1 MAFDPDAYLR
11 RAATPTP
18 TAFDPDAY
26 LKAKA
31 PAGAVDN
38 PFQGPETSQVFPTE
52 PKVAPKLE
60 EVKTTRQSPTE
71 YVAQELENL
80 KPAPPT
86 TETGKG
92 IESGKIAVKTIPES
106 LSVVKDVSAAKTN
119 LDLISLYDKIDKG
132 ELNDPTKIQ
141 ADDFVASRARMY
153 MNSRPEVRNTLRE
166 HSVGEIKDRRE
177 MLKDS
182 VELIKQ
188 YQQERLKYKGK
199 TENLTDVEGVKD
211 FTDWAAFNFGSGMVQ
226 LVPVMLAAA
235 TTGGAGAVVT
245 GTAMELSG
253 GVQTRINKV
262 LEDTKDVTDPQQRA
276 DQIRDY
282 VLKTG
287 DVTMAAALASGSL
300 DAFLGPASSLL
311 KKSMAETAKNL
322 TKREVAKQIP
332 KEAAKQGAEEF
343 VAGGSQEAI
352 NIGAERAL
360 GEQTGDVLTKENFKR
375 IIDSAAAESIA
386 GVGVGAGVQTSK
398 AIAAP
403 STVEPERQAPPV
415 PPVADGQPVPPPV
428 EPTQETKAPSNL
440 GEYWAGTAS
449 DYGVSLGDIQNR
461 DRSRPAS
468 IQQVQSIATNPDY
481 NRVGVS
487 GSFGQGA
494 PVVITDTPIAPE
506 ALGTVSESSA
516 SDGTKIPVQYAVV
529 EAGALLPSNMSD
541 GSPNQAY
548 GDQTVQAIRPVAG
561 NGRVAGLQAA
571 YANDNANDYRNALT
585 NDPMHG
591 IDPQV
596 IEGMQNPVLVR
607 VMPKSSLTPDIADKG
622 NVSGELGM
630 SPTEQAKIDM
640 GRFDLGG
647 VEFLADGQPNTRS
660 VAGFVAAMPKEE
672 QGALRDAK
680 GQPNKKAEE
689 RLNNAIFAR
698 AYGNDALIDLHA
710 EAKDPEAQTIMRG
723 LAVAAPSMAKLEN
736 APDHDLRGAIIEAT
750 EQAINAKR
758 QGVPLDDYIQQGGL
772 VDNPYTAPI
781 LQFFA
786 NNIRSAKKI
795 GDGLTELGE
804 AAAAQSAQAQ
814 SGVDMF
820 GENTAL
826 PLDQV
831 FAQWA
836 ANNGLTTAAPAPT
849 TAPTPKKKT
858 AKKELHQ
865 FQHLS
870 KSYVQIAKEIESL
883 QGNTLIPLADW
894 AIDNAPNKFA
904 KVIAQAVQKRLIE
917 FEKRGVKVSFTLL
930 NDTNLSTR
938 ARGSV
943 QHYKPG
949 FKYPVKADLKING
962 TRKGKEPFITR
973 RGDRIATG
981 GARYS
986 TILHELLHAAT
997 YVAIEYGDKTNL
1009 IKDLKKI
1016 YQAVKKQ
1023 SIADLKAGK
1032 EVPYEIADSGPALE
1046 DAHEILAWGLT
1057 NEDVQ
1062 KYMDTVMVA
1071 PRVSAFTKFVTILR
1085 ELVGVGPNYQ
1095 SAMEQLAS
1103 ITEEMLDLD
1112 TLTIAKQVEARG
1124 DILGTPTGN
1133 QAIKNTPEQFGSTV
1147 TTIEQFLLDNQEPSR
1162 KDFMITEMPSYR
1174 RASAAIFRRLRDKKI
1189 TDAQAT
1195 KLLEIAYAN
1204 TRKEV
1209 ELKDRVR
1216 GQDIIIEKLRAAKR
1230 RGEITGNAVEFAEWF
1245 MRKNPN
1251 LVQELAV
1258 STINPERPGVAGE
1271 YNPYMKLMT
1280 LIKGST
1286 KDATAVHE
1294 ILHHMERMMPVDVQD
1309 AIRKLWVDKL
1319 INRATK
1325 AADGDDKK
1333 LQRFFDLMMDHHF
1346 GSTITGQRIIAEN
1359 PMQEALKL
1367 ITNGSV
1373 PYEMYQF
1380 VNPSE
1385 FWAVNGSDIMMDRY
1399 NVSPRILAKLKQWLK
1414 EFVQKAKSLLG
1425 MESTSKIAKALD
1437 SIIAGDGK
1445 FQSPVMLADRPLNN
1459 IQEIEDIKE
1468 QSVDEDKAFARFP
1481 QALRDRINR
1490 QFKPE
1495 SKSIIEKLKGLQDR
1509 FWQRAAQKLADQYR
1523 TIRDLDYEAYI
1534 MARLSKTVDGA
1545 LEGIMFNGQV
1555 YLRDGALDIKPNTK
1569 GLIEIL
1575 APVGNE
1581 LDVYQIWVAANRDAR
1596 LPADKRSIDPEI
1608 VAARDELA
1616 AGMLNGE
1623 PRINVYERVRD
1634 EMNKLNKSILDIA
1647 LTQGIIDQTGYDRF
1661 SGDIYY
1667 IPFYKAMEG
1676 EDAKTPATASG
1687 LSGQYFSRELKGGE
1701 RPFGDLMEN
1710 TLRNWSH
1717 ILSASM
1723 KNAAARKTI
1732 DAAMMAGVAYPNL
1745 KNFTTV
1751 DGVEVPIQWRM
1762 EPNANG
1768 EMEGQVVFES
1778 NGKPIPAE
1786 LDENGNEVYA
1796 EGELRPY
1803 LTTQKAGM
1811 AKIMMNGQPAYFE
1824 ITDPLLLDSIMSI
1837 GYMGPKSKFLD
1848 VARGF
1853 KNILQFGVTL
1863 SPGFK
1868 VRNLFRDSIS
1878 AIAVSDMK
1886 LNPVANLYQGWVLS
1900 DKNNP
1905 AHISAL
1911 AGGAIFNF
1919 GSAYEGDQS
1928 KMIRRLINQ
1937 GVADEDILDTPAKI
1951 KAGLAKAWNAYNEL
1965 GNKSESANRMA
1976 LYQQMIDKGASHL
1989 EASFYARDML
1999 DFSMQGSWPAF
2010 RICTQVIPFLNA
2022 RVQGL
2027 YKLGRDGLIPTARV
2041 IYNTKTGKPV
2051 DATDRQK
2058 ALQFSIVMSSV
2069 ALASMALYMIFKD
2082 DEEFKKREQWDRDNF
2097 WWIKLPGMDKAL
2109 RIPKP
2114 FEIGAFGTIAERTLE
2129 QIYDK
2134 DVEGKV
2140 FGESMK
2146 RMLVDTFAINH
2157 PQFYRPLL
2165 DLYANK
2171 DSFTGAP
2178 IETRGMEEL
2187 SKAERMT
2194 DKTSPLAIAVSR
2206 LQNVFVPESLE
2217 ISPVQTEY
2225 AIKAYLG
2232 WLGGTAEF
2240 VSHYAVMPFSKGT
2253 APNQDFS
2260 EIASMG
2266 FVKSLPST
2274 QSKYMTAFYQS
2285 SKEISQA
2292 YADMRHYA
2300 EIGEMEKVDKI
2311 IAEKGDLIALNKSY
2325 DRAAKQ
2331 MSKVRKAISAIR
2343 ADEDMSGAEKK
2354 EEIDRLKMIN
2364 NEIAE
2369 SVEKTRIEFAR
2380 EAKADRAAGR

>member
-1 MAFDPDAYLR
+1 MPTLLEILKDPDYINANQATKRAIFNKYSANEQDYVNAN
-11 RAATPTP
+11 AATQ
-18 TAFDPDAY
+18 AAIQQKFG
-26 LKAKA
+26 LIA
-31 PAGAVDN
+31 PAQPQEKPDGSTITN
-38 PFQGPETSQVFPTE
+38 PFGGPETSQVFPTE
-52 PKVAPKLE
+52 PRVAPKLE
-60 EVKTTRQSPTE
+60 EPKKERQSPFDSVKQQIE
-71 YVAQELENL
+71 DLGKEI
-80 KPAPPT
+80 PT
-86 TETGKG
+86 SETGKG

-119 LDLISLYDKIDKG
+119 LDLISLYDQIDKG
-132 ELNDPTKIQ
+132 EITDPTKIQ
-141 ADDFVASRARMY
+141 ADSFIAGRARMY
-153 MNSRPEVRNTLRE
+153 MNSRPEIRNTLRE
-166 HSVGEIKDRRE
+166 RSVSEIKDRRE

-182 VELIKQ
+182 VEMIKQ

-199 TENLTDVEGVKD
+199 TENLTDVEGIKD

-300 DAFLGPASSLL
+300 DAFLGPASSIL

-352 NIGAERAL
+352 NIGAERVL

-375 IIDSAAAESIA
+375 IIDSAAAESVA
-386 GVGVGAGVQTSK
+386 GAGVGAGMQASK

-403 STVEPERQAPPV
+403 STVEPEREAPPV
-415 PPVADGQPVPPPV
+415 PPVAEGQTVPPPV
-428 EPTQETKAPSNL
+428 EPAKDTPAPVDL
-440 GEYWAGTAS
+440 GEYWKGTAS
-449 DYGVSLGDIQNR
+449 DYGVSLSDIQNR

-468 IQQVQSIATNPDY
+468 IQQVQSIASNPDY
-481 NRVGVS
+481 NRLSVS
-487 GSFGQGA
+487 REFGTGA
-494 PVVITDTPIAPE
+494 PVVISDYPLAPQTLGMTD
-506 ALGTVSESSA
+506 VVSA

-529 EAGALLPSNMSD
+529 DAASLTPSNAAD
-541 GSPNQAY
+541 GSADPGY
-548 GDQTVQAIRPVAG
+548 STEKLPTLRPVAG
-561 NGRVAGLQAA
+561 NGRVAGLQKA
-571 YANDNANDYRNALT
+571 YQDGTAQSYLQNMIDDSS
-585 NDPMHG
+585 HG

-596 IEGMQNPVLVR
+596 IQQMENPVLIR
-607 VMPKSSLTPDIADKG
+607 VMPKSSLVPNIADIS
-622 NVSGELGM
+622 NVGGQLGM

-640 GRFDLGG
+640 GRFDLDG
-647 VEFLADGQPNTRS
+647 VEFLADGSPNTRS
-660 VAGFVAAMPKEE
+660 VAGFIAAMPKEE
-672 QGALRDAK
+672 QAVLLDSK
-680 GQPNKKAEE
+680 GMPNKKAEE

-698 AYGNDALIDLHA
+698 AYGNNALIDLHA

-723 LAVAAPSMAKLEN
+723 LAFAAPNMAKLEN

-758 QGVPLDDYIQQGGL
+758 QGATLEEYIQQGGL
-772 VDNPYTAPI
+772 VANPYATPI

-795 GDGLTELGE
+795 GDGLRELGD
-804 AAAAQSAQAQ
+804 AAAAQSNQAQA
-814 SGVDMF
+814 GVDMF

-836 ANNGLTTAAPAPT
+836 ANNGLT
-849 TAPTPKKKT
+849 APTPEAP
-858 AKKELHQ
+858 AKPAEAKEKYT
-865 FQHLS
+865 FQHLT
-870 KSYVQIAKEIESL
+870 KTEEKIAKEIA
-883 QGNTLIPLADW
+883 GKTVVGLAKW
-894 AIDNAPNKFA
+894 SIDNAPNSFA
-904 KVIAQAVQKRLIE
+904 KVVAIAVHKRIVE
-917 FEKRGVKVSFTLL
+917 MEKRGVPLDLMILNGSRRRSTAYGYVSGTYSKGATAKYLL
-930 NDTNLSTR
+930 GLNGLDSNKKSDDLTGTN
-938 ARGSV
+938 
-943 QHYKPG
+943 YK
-949 FKYPVKADLKING
+949 
-962 TRKGKEPFITR
+962 
-973 RGDRIATG
+973 
-981 GARYS
+981 
-986 TILHELLHAAT
+986 TILHELLHVAT
-997 YVAIEYGDKTNL
+997 QGEIEKTGSPALPELKQLENL
-1009 IKDLKKI
+1009 YKE
-1016 YQAVKKQ
+1016 VKKR
-1023 SIADLKAGK
+1023 INKDKKAGVK
-1032 EVPYEIADSGPALE
+1032 LPRAITSTGATMKNLHEFISWGMTDV
-1046 DAHEILAWGLT
+1046 DA
-1057 NEDVQ
+1057 Q
-1062 KYMDTVMVA
+1062 KYLAEIQVK
-1071 PRVSAFTKFVTILR
+1071 PYVSAFTEFARLIKNLMG
-1085 ELVGVGPNYQ
+1085 LSNQYQ
-1095 SAMEQLAS
+1095 TAIEQLVAV
-1103 ITEEMLDLD
+1103 TEEIL
-1112 TLTIAKQVEARG
+1112 AR
-1124 DILGTPTGN
+1124 PT
-1133 QAIKNTPEQFGSTV
+1133 V
-1147 TTIEQFLLDNQEPSR
+1147 
-1162 KDFMITEMPSYR
+1162 
-1174 RASAAIFRRLRDKKI
+1174 
-1189 TDAQAT
+1189 
-1195 KLLEIAYAN
+1195 EIA
-1204 TRKEV
+1204 
-1209 ELKDRVR
+1209 
-1216 GQDIIIEKLRAAKR
+1216 
-1230 RGEITGNAVEFAEWF
+1230 
-1245 MRKNPN
+1245 
-1251 LVQELAV
+1251 
-1258 STINPERPGVAGE
+1258 
-1271 YNPYMKLMT
+1271 
-1280 LIKGST
+1280 
-1286 KDATAVHE
+1286 
-1294 ILHHMERMMPVDVQD
+1294 
-1309 AIRKLWVDKL
+1309 
-1319 INRATK
+1319 
-1325 AADGDDKK
+1325 
-1333 LQRFFDLMMDHHF
+1333 
-1346 GSTITGQRIIAEN
+1346 
-1359 PMQEALKL
+1359 
-1367 ITNGSV
+1367 
-1373 PYEMYQF
+1373 
-1380 VNPSE
+1380 
-1385 FWAVNGSDIMMDRY
+1385 
-1399 NVSPRILAKLKQWLK
+1399 
-1414 EFVQKAKSLLG
+1414 QK
-1425 MESTSKIAKALD
+1425 MESTGYLLGQPTTQQIQTPSVREEKVE
-1437 SIIAGDGK
+1437 SISELGK
-1445 FQSPVMLADRPLNN
+1445 EFD
-1459 IQEIEDIKE
+1459 
-1468 QSVDEDKAFARFP
+1468 RFP
-1481 QALRDRINR
+1481 QGLRDRMDR

-1495 SKSIIEKLKGLQDR
+1495 SKNIIDKLKGLQDR

-1596 LPADKRSIDPEI
+1596 LPADKRSVDPEI
-1608 VAARDELA
+1608 VAARDELS
-1616 AGMLNGE
+1616 AGELNGE
-1623 PRINVYERVRD
+1623 PRIDVYERVRD

-1768 EMEGQVVFES
+1768 VMEGQVVFES

-1786 LDENGNEVYA
+1786 LDKNGNEVYA

-1853 KNILQFGVTL
+1853 KNILQYGVTL

-1886 LNPVANLYQGWVLS
+1886 LNPVANVYQGWVLS

-1928 KMIRRLINQ
+1928 KMIRRLINK

-1951 KAGLAKAWNAYNEL
+1951 KAGLAKAWDAYNEL

-2134 DVEGKV
+2134 DTEGKV
-2140 FGESMK
+2140 FGESLK

-2187 SKAERMT
+2187 SKAQRMT

-2292 YADMRHYA
+2292 YADMRHFA
-2300 EIGEMEKVDKI
+2300 EINEMDKVDAI

-2343 ADEDMSGAEKK
+2343 SDEDMSGAEKK

-2369 SVEKTRIEFAR
+2369 SVEKTRVEFAR
-2380 EAKADRAAGR
+2380 EAKADKAAGR

>member
-11 RAATPTP
+11 SAPKPAP

-26 LKAKA
+26 LKSKA
-31 PAGAVDN
+31 TAESGAIAN

-52 PKVAPKLE
+52 AKVAPKLE
-60 EVKTTRQSPTE
+60 EPKKERQSPTE
-71 YVAQELENL
+71 YVSQELQKLTPE
-80 KPAPPT
+80 KEMPT

-92 IESGKIAVKTIPES
+92 VESGKIAVKTIPES

-119 LDLISLYDKIDKG
+119 LDLINLYDQIDKG
-132 ELNDPTKIQ
+132 ELTDPTKIQ

-153 MNSRPEVRNTLRE
+153 MNSRPEIRNTLRE
-166 HSVGEIKDRRE
+166 HSVGEVKDRRE

-182 VELIKQ
+182 VAMIKQ

-199 TENLTDVEGVKD
+199 TEDLTDVKGLQD

-226 LVPVMLAAA
+226 LVPVMVAAA

-262 LEDTKDVTDPQQRA
+262 LEDTKDVADPQQRA

-287 DVTMAAALASGSL
+287 DATMAAALASGSL

-343 VAGGSQEAI
+343 VAGGTQEAI
-352 NIGAERAL
+352 NLGTERAL
-360 GEQTGDVLTKENFKR
+360 GEQTGDLLSEENFKR
-375 IIDSAAAESIA
+375 IINSAAAESVA
-386 GVGVGAGVQTSK
+386 GAGVGAGMQASK

-403 STVEPERQAPPV
+403 STVEQAPQGLPSSPPPQDQIVPPPV
-415 PPVADGQPVPPPV
+415 PPTKEA
-428 EPTQETKAPSNL
+428 KAPADL
-440 GEYWAGTAS
+440 GEYWAGSPS

-468 IQQVQSIATNPDY
+468 VQQVQSIASNPDY
-481 NRVGVS
+481 NRLSVS
-487 GSFGQGA
+487 RDFGSGA
-494 PVVITDTPIAPE
+494 PVVISDIEINANSM
-506 ALGTVSESSA
+506 GNVDVVSA

-529 EAGALLPSNMSD
+529 PASSLTPSNSAD
-541 GSPNQAY
+541 GSINPSYA
-548 GDQTVQAIRPVAG
+548 DTDTTAVRPVAG
-561 NGRVAGLQAA
+561 NGRVAGLQKA
-571 YANDNANDYRNALT
+571 YQDGTAQGYMQNMMD
-585 NDPMHG
+585 DPSHG
-591 IDPQV
+591 IDPNV
-596 IEGMQNPVLVR
+596 IGQIENPVLIR

-622 NVSGELGM
+622 NISGQLGM

-647 VEFLADGQPNTRS
+647 LEFLADGQPTTRS

-689 RLNNAIFAR
+689 RLNNAIFAQ
-698 AYGNDALIDLHA
+698 AYGNDALIDLYA
-710 EAKDPEAQTIMRG
+710 EAVDPEAQTIMRG
-723 LAVAAPSMAKLEN
+723 LAVAAPSMAKLEGV
-736 APDHDLRGAIIEAT
+736 ADYDLRDAIIEAT

-758 QGVPLDDYIQQGGL
+758 QGARIEDYIQQGGL
-772 VDNPYTAPI
+772 VANPYTTPI

-795 GDGLTELGE
+795 GDGLRELGD
-804 AAAAQSAQAQ
+804 AAAAQATQ
-814 SGVDMF
+814 SQVGVDMF
-820 GENTAL
+820 GENPVL
-826 PLDQV
+826 SLDQV
-831 FAQWA
+831 FSKWA
-836 ANNGLTTAAPAPT
+836 DDNGLTAPTAQQPVKPAAPKK
-849 TAPTPKKKT
+849 PK
-858 AKKELHQ
+858 KKELHQ

-883 QGNTLIPLADW
+883 QGNSLIPLADW
-894 AIDNAPNKFA
+894 AIDNAPNKFS
-904 KVIAQAVQKRLIE
+904 KVIAEAVQKRILA
-917 FEKRGVKVSFTLL
+917 FEKRGVKMSFTML
-930 NDTNLSTR
+930 NDTMLSKK

-943 QHYKPG
+943 EHYIPG
-949 FKYPVKADLKING
+949 KGMRVKADLKING
-962 TRKGKEPFITR
+962 LRKGKEPFRTIQGR
-973 RGDRIATG
+973 QVPVG

-997 YVAIEYGDKTNL
+997 YAAIEYGKNGKL
-1009 IKDLKKI
+1009 IKDLNSLYKQVLK
-1016 YQAVKKQ
+1016 QAK
-1023 SIADLKAGK
+1023 ADQRAGK
-1032 EVPYEIADSGPALE
+1032 PVPYQVLEKGMALK
-1046 DAHEILAWGLT
+1046 DAHEIVSWGLT
-1057 NEDVQ
+1057 SEDVQ
-1062 KYMDTVMVA
+1062 KYMDTVMVT
-1071 PRVSAFTKFVTILR
+1071 PRVSAFSRFATILR
-1085 ELVGVGPNYQ
+1085 ELIGVKPEYQ
-1095 SAMEQLAS
+1095 SAMEQLAE
-1103 ITEEMLDLD
+1103 ITEEILDLD
-1112 TLTIAKQVEARG
+1112 AATIAKDVEGFG
-1124 DILGTPTGN
+1124 DILGVKTTP
-1133 QAIKNTPEQFGSTV
+1133 QV
-1147 TTIEQFLLDNQEPSR
+1147 IETSES
-1162 KDFMITEMPSYR
+1162 
-1174 RASAAIFRRLRDKKI
+1174 
-1189 TDAQAT
+1189 
-1195 KLLEIAYAN
+1195 
-1204 TRKEV
+1204 
-1209 ELKDRVR
+1209 
-1216 GQDIIIEKLRAAKR
+1216 
-1230 RGEITGNAVEFAEWF
+1230 
-1245 MRKNPN
+1245 
-1251 LVQELAV
+1251 
-1258 STINPERPGVAGE
+1258 
-1271 YNPYMKLMT
+1271 
-1280 LIKGST
+1280 
-1286 KDATAVHE
+1286 
-1294 ILHHMERMMPVDVQD
+1294 
-1309 AIRKLWVDKL
+1309 VDK
-1319 INRATK
+1319 
-1325 AADGDDKK
+1325 
-1333 LQRFFDLMMDHHF
+1333 
-1346 GSTITGQRIIAEN
+1346 
-1359 PMQEALKL
+1359 
-1367 ITNGSV
+1367 
-1373 PYEMYQF
+1373 
-1380 VNPSE
+1380 
-1385 FWAVNGSDIMMDRY
+1385 
-1399 NVSPRILAKLKQWLK
+1399 
-1414 EFVQKAKSLLG
+1414 
-1425 MESTSKIAKALD
+1425 
-1437 SIIAGDGK
+1437 
-1445 FQSPVMLADRPLNN
+1445 
-1459 IQEIEDIKE
+1459 
-1468 QSVDEDKAFARFP
+1468 DKAFSRFS
-1481 QALRDRINR
+1481 QDLRDRMNR

-1495 SKSIIEKLKGLQDR
+1495 SKNIVDKLKGLQDR
-1509 FWQRAAQKLADQYR
+1509 FWQRMAQGLADQYR
-1523 TIRDLDYEAYI
+1523 TIRDYDYDAYI

-1545 LEGIMFNGQV
+1545 LEGMMFNGQV
-1555 YLRDGALDIKPNTK
+1555 YLRDGALDIKPNTD

-1575 APVGNE
+1575 SPVGNE

-1596 LPADKRSIDPEI
+1596 LPADKRSVDPEI

-1616 AGMLNGE
+1616 AGELNGE
-1623 PRINVYERVRD
+1623 PRIDVYNRVLKN
-1634 EMNKLNKSILDIA
+1634 MNKLNKSVLDIA
-1647 LTQGIIDQTGYDRF
+1647 LKQGIIDQAGYDRF
-1661 SGDIYY
+1661 SNDIYY

-1676 EDAKTPATASG
+1676 EDAKTPMAASG

-1723 KNAAARKTI
+1723 KNAAAQKTI
-1732 DAAMMAGVAYPNL
+1732 DAALLVGVAYPNL

-1751 DGVEVPIQWRM
+1751 DGVEIPIQWRM
-1762 EPNANG
+1762 ERDANG
-1768 EMEGQVVFES
+1768 DMRGQVVFEAT
-1778 NGKPIPAE
+1778 GKPIPAE
-1786 LDENGNEVYA
+1786 LDENGNEVYG

-1803 LTTQKAGM
+1803 LTTQKKGM
-1811 AKIMMNGQPAYFE
+1811 AKVMMNGQPAYFE

-1853 KNILQFGVTL
+1853 KNVLQYGVTL

-1886 LNPVANLYQGWVLS
+1886 LNPVANLYQGWNLS
-1900 DKNNP
+1900 NKNNP

-1928 KMIRRLINQ
+1928 KMIRRLIKQ
-1937 GVADEDILDTPAKI
+1937 GVSEGDILDTADKI
-1951 KAGLAKAWNAYNEL
+1951 SAGLKKAFDAYNEL
-1965 GNKSESANRMA
+1965 GNRSESANRMA
-1976 LYQQMIDKGASHL
+1976 LYQQLVDSGKSHL

-2027 YKLGRDGLIPTARV
+2027 YKLGRDGLIPTVRV
-2041 IYNTKTGKPV
+2041 IYNSKTGKEIV
-2051 DATDRQK
+2051 ATDRQK
-2058 ALQFSIVMSSV
+2058 AVQFSIVMSAV

-2082 DEEFKKREQWDRDNF
+2082 DEEYKKREQWDRDNF
-2097 WWIKLPGMDKAL
+2097 WWIRLPGMEKAL

-2129 QIYDK
+2129 QILDK
-2134 DVEGKV
+2134 DVEGRV
-2140 FGESMK
+2140 FGESLK
-2146 RMLVDTFAINH
+2146 RMLVDTFAVNH

-2194 DKTSPLAIAVSR
+2194 DKTSPLAIGVSR

-2217 ISPVQTEY
+2217 VSPVQTEY

-2240 VSHYAVMPFSKGT
+2240 LSHYAVMPFSKGT

-2266 FVKSLPST
+2266 FIKSLPST
-2274 QSKYMTAFYQS
+2274 QSKYMTSFYQN
-2285 SKEISQA
+2285 SKEIGQA
-2292 YADMRHYA
+2292 YADMRHFA

-2311 IAEKGDLIALNKSY
+2311 IAEKGDLIALYKSY

-2331 MSKVRKAISAIR
+2331 MAKVRKAISAIR
-2343 ADEDMSGAEKK
+2343 SDEDMSGADKK

-2369 SVEKTRIEFAR
+2369 SVERTRIEFAR
-2380 EAKADRAAGR
+2380 ESKADKAAGR

>member
-11 RAATPTP
+11 SAPAPAP

-31 PAGAVDN
+31 PTGSTVN
-38 PFQGPETSQVFPTE
+38 PFEAPETSQVFPTE

-60 EVKTTRQSPTE
+60 EVKTARQSPTDFIDE
-71 YVAQELENL
+71 YLAKL
-80 KPAPPT
+80 KEPPT
-86 TETGKG
+86 TEFGKG
-92 IESGKIAVKTIPES
+92 VEAGTIAVKTIPES
-106 LSVVKDVSAAKTN
+106 FSVIKDVSAAKTN
-119 LDLISLYDKIDKG
+119 LDLINLYDKIDKG
-132 ELNDPTKIQ
+132 EITNPNQIQ

-166 HSVGEIKDRRE
+166 HSVGEVKDRRE

-182 VELIKQ
+182 VDMIKK
-188 YQQERLKYKGK
+188 YQQERLKVTGK
-199 TENLTDVEGVKD
+199 TENLTDIEGVKD
-211 FTDWAAFNFGSGMVQ
+211 FTDWAAFNFGSAMVQ
-226 LVPVMLAAA
+226 LAPVMLAAA
-235 TTGGAGAVVT
+235 TTGGAGAIVT
-245 GTAMELSG
+245 GTGMELSG
-253 GVQTRINKV
+253 GVESRISKV

-287 DVTMAAALASGSL
+287 DVTMAAAIASGTV
-300 DAFLGPASSLL
+300 DAVLGPAASLA
-311 KKSMAETAKNL
+311 KQSMKEATKAL
-322 TKREVAKQIP
+322 TKRELAKQIP

-343 VAGGSQEAI
+343 VAGGTQEAI
-352 NIGAERAL
+352 NIAAERAL
-360 GEQTGDVLTKENFKR
+360 EEQKGELLSEENFKR
-375 IIDSAAAESIA
+375 IINSAAAEA
-386 GVGVGAGVQTSK
+386 VGGVGVGGGMQVSK

-403 STVEPERQAPPV
+403 STVVEPTPP
-415 PPVADGQPVPPPV
+415 GKEGEIVPPPAPEAKKE
-428 EPTQETKAPSNL
+428 EPKGL

-506 ALGTVSESSA
+506 ALGTISESSA

-571 YANDNANDYRNALT
+571 YANNNATNYRNALT

-622 NVSGELGM
+622 NISGELGM

-640 GRFDLGG
+640 GRFDLDG
-647 VEFLADGQPNTRS
+647 VEFLADGSPNTRS

-672 QGALRDAK
+672 QGGLLDSK
-680 GQPNKKAEE
+680 GMPNKKAEE

-710 EAKDPEAQTIMRG
+710 EAVDPEAQTIMRG
-723 LAVAAPSMAKLEN
+723 LAFAAPSMAKLEN
-736 APDHDLRGAIIEAT
+736 APDHDLRDAIIEAT

-758 QGVPLDDYIQQGGL
+758 QGATLEEYIQQGGL
-772 VDNPYTAPI
+772 VANPYATPI
-781 LQFFA
+781 LKFFA

-795 GDGLTELGE
+795 GDGLKELGD
-804 AAAAQSAQAQ
+804 AAAAQATQSQA
-814 SGVDMF
+814 GVDMF

-831 FAQWA
+831 FAKWA
-836 ANNGLTTAAPAPT
+836 QDNGVAMPTPIAPSAQAPAAPQQAAPSAPT
-849 TAPTPKKKT
+849 GPKEDHSFDHKTKSKKD
-858 AKKELHQ
+858 
-865 FQHLS
+865 
-870 KSYVQIAKEIESL
+870 IAKEVTGMSMTEMS
-883 QGNTLIPLADW
+883 QW
-894 AIDNAPNKFA
+894 AIDNAPNRFA
-904 KVIAQAVQKRLIE
+904 KAVAEAVHARIVE
-917 FEKRGVKVSFTLL
+917 MEKRGVPMATEVLTGAMRDKSAYGSV
-930 NDTNLSTR
+930 
-938 ARGSV
+938 RGSYFG
-943 QHYKPG
+943 Q
-949 FKYPVKADLKING
+949 KAASTKFRLQLNG
-962 TRKGKEPFITR
+962 LS
-973 RGDRIATG
+973 ATG
-981 GARYS
+981 KVTSLTGTDYR
-986 TILHELLHAAT
+986 TILHELLHVAT
-997 YVAIEYGDKTNL
+997 QASINKASNL
-1009 IKDLKKI
+1009 SEIKELQDL
-1016 YQAVKKQ
+1016 YDLVQKQ
-1023 SIADLKAGK
+1023 IKADLRAGNYVPTEIKAAGATMK
-1032 EVPYEIADSGPALE
+1032 NL
-1046 DAHEILAWGLT
+1046 HEFISWGLT
-1057 NEDVQ
+1057 DEIAQ
-1062 KYMDTVMVA
+1062 KYLA
-1071 PRVSAFTKFVTILR
+1071 NIQVSPTQNGFTKFAQLIR
-1085 ELVGVGPNYQ
+1085 ELMGLSSQYQ
-1095 SAMEQLAS
+1095 TAIENLVS
-1103 ITEEMLDLD
+1103 ITEAALARPTVEIAQEMENTGTGYL
-1112 TLTIAKQVEARG
+1112 
-1124 DILGTPTGN
+1124 LGTPV
-1133 QAIKNTPEQFGSTV
+1133 GSTLQ
-1147 TTIEQFLLDNQEPSR
+1147 TPSAINEDITNEHITD
-1162 KDFMITEMPSYR
+1162 KDWEITEMPSYR
-1174 RASAAIFRRLRDKKI
+1174 RATRAIIRRLNAGKI
-1189 TDAQAT
+1189 THEEAMR
-1195 KLLEIAYAN
+1195 LIAAAYDN
-1204 TRKEV
+1204 TIKEKNIGSR
-1209 ELKDRVR
+1209 LR
-1216 GQDIIIEKLRAAKR
+1216 GEDIIIERIRAAVR
-1230 RGEITGNAVEFAEWF
+1230 RNELPREAVNFAEWLI
-1245 MRKNPN
+1245 RKNPS
-1251 LVQELAV
+1251 LVRDLAI
-1258 STINPERPGVAGE
+1258 SIRSSDENNVAGS
-1271 YNPYMKLMT
+1271 YNPFGRLMF

-1286 KDATAVHE
+1286 QSTTAVHE
-1294 ILHHMERMMPVDVQD
+1294 MLHHMERMMPSDVQNE
-1309 AIRKLWVDKL
+1309 IRKLWMDRLVKS
-1319 INRATK
+1319 ATK
-1325 AADGDDKK
+1325 AAKGDNKNLQKFYDLVTSYYLDEAVSGNTIKQQNLLADAKK
-1333 LQRFFDLMMDHHF
+1333 L
-1346 GSTITGQRIIAEN
+1346 IA
-1359 PMQEALKL
+1359 
-1367 ITNGSV
+1367 NGSV
-1373 PYEMYQF
+1373 PYNLYQYID
-1380 VNPSE
+1380 PSE
-1385 FWAVNGSDIMMDRY
+1385 FWAVNATDIMKDRFD
-1399 NVSPRILAKLKQWLK
+1399 VSPRILGKLKQWLK
-1414 EFVQKAKSLLG
+1414 EFVQKAKSLFGLD
-1425 MESTSKIAKALD
+1425 SNAKIISALD
-1437 SIIAGDGK
+1437 SIINGDGK
-1445 FQSPVMLADRPLNN
+1445 FNSAFMLGDLSPSDIERPEEVTNVSPVN
-1459 IQEIEDIKE
+1459 K
-1468 QSVDEDKAFARFP
+1468 DKAFDRFT
-1481 QALRDRINR
+1481 QDLRDRIER

-1495 SKSIIEKLKGLQDR
+1495 SKGIIEKLKGLQDR

-1523 TIRDLDYEAYI
+1523 TIRDLDYDAYM
-1534 MARLSKTVDGA
+1534 MARLSKTIDGA
-1545 LEGIMFNGQV
+1545 LEGMMFNGQV

-1569 GLIEIL
+1569 GLIQIL
-1575 APVGNE
+1575 EPVGNE

-1596 LPADKRSIDPEI
+1596 LPADKRSVDPEI

-1616 AGMLNGE
+1616 AGELNGE
-1623 PRINVYERVRD
+1623 PRIDVYERVRD
-1634 EMNKLNKSILDIA
+1634 EMNKLNKSVLDIA
-1647 LTQGIIDQTGYDRF
+1647 LKQGIIDEAGYERF
-1661 SGDIYY
+1661 SNDIFY

-1676 EDAKTPATASG
+1676 EDAKSPATASG
-1687 LSGQYFSRELKGGE
+1687 LSNQYFSRELKGGE

-1732 DAAMMAGVAYPNL
+1732 DAALIAGVAYPNL

-1751 DGVEVPIQWRM
+1751 DGVEVPIQWRV
-1762 EPNANG
+1762 ERNANG
-1768 EMEGQVVFES
+1768 EMEGKVVFE
-1778 NGKPIPAE
+1778 NTGKPIPAE

-1803 LTTQKAGM
+1803 LTEQKKGM

-1824 ITDPLLLDSIMSI
+1824 IVDPLLLDSIMSI

-1848 VARGF
+1848 VAKGF
-1853 KNILQFGVTL
+1853 KNILQYGVTL

-1886 LNPVANLYQGWVLS
+1886 LNPVANLFQGWALS

-1911 AGGAIFNF
+1911 AGGGIFNF

-1928 KMIRRLINQ
+1928 NMIRRLIKQ
-1937 GVADEDILDTPAKI
+1937 GVAEEEILDTADKI
-1951 KAGLAKAWNAYNEL
+1951 KAGLAKAWDAYNEL

-2010 RICTQVIPFLNA
+2010 RMCTQVIPFLNA

-2041 IYNTKTGKPV
+2041 IYNTKTGKAI

-2058 ALQFSIVMSSV
+2058 ALQFSIVMSAV

-2178 IETRGMEEL
+2178 IETRGMETL
-2187 SKAERMT
+2187 SKAERMSDT
-2194 DKTSPLAIAVSR
+2194 TSPLAIGVSR

-2217 ISPVQTEY
+2217 ISPVQTDY
-2225 AIKAYLG
+2225 AIKAYFG

-2266 FVKSLPST
+2266 FVKSLPAT

-2331 MSKVRKAISAIR
+2331 MAKVRKAISAIR
-2343 ADEDMSGAEKK
+2343 NDEDMSGAEKK

-2380 EAKADRAAGR
+2380 ESKADKAAGR

>member
-1 MAFDPDAYLR
+1 MPTLLEILKDPDYINANQATKRAIFNKYSANEQDYVNAN
-11 RAATPTP
+11 AATQ
-18 TAFDPDAY
+18 AAIQQKFG
-26 LKAKA
+26 LIA
-31 PAGAVDN
+31 PAQPKEKPDGSTITN
-38 PFQGPETSQVFPTE
+38 PFGGPETSQVFPTE
-52 PKVAPKLE
+52 PRVAPKLE

-360 GEQTGDVLTKENFKR
+360 GEQTGDILTKENFKR

-386 GVGVGAGVQTSK
+386 GAGVGAGVQTSK

-403 STVEPERQAPPV
+403 STVEPERETPPV

-440 GEYWAGTAS
+440 GEYWKGTAS
-449 DYGVSLGDIQNR
+449 DYGVSLDDIQNR

-468 IQQVQSIATNPDY
+468 IQQVQSIASNPDY
-481 NRVGVS
+481 NRLSVS
-487 GSFGQGA
+487 REFGTGA
-494 PVVITDTPIAPE
+494 PVVISDYPLAPQTLGMTD
-506 ALGTVSESSA
+506 VVSA

-529 EAGALLPSNMSD
+529 DAASLTPSNAAD
-541 GSPNQAY
+541 GSADPGY
-548 GDQTVQAIRPVAG
+548 STEKLPTLRPVAG
-561 NGRVAGLQAA
+561 NGRVAGLQKA
-571 YANDNANDYRNALT
+571 YQDGTAQDYLQNMI
-585 NDPMHG
+585 DDSSHG
-591 IDPQV
+591 IDSQV
-596 IEGMQNPVLVR
+596 IQQMENPVLIR
-607 VMPKSSLTPDIADKG
+607 VMPKSSLTPDIADKS
-622 NVSGELGM
+622 NVGGQLGM

-640 GRFDLGG
+640 GRFDLDG
-647 VEFLADGQPNTRS
+647 VEFLGDGQPNTRS

-723 LAVAAPSMAKLEN
+723 LAVAAPSMAKLEG
-736 APDHDLRGAIIEAT
+736 ATDHDLRDAVIEAT

-772 VDNPYTAPI
+772 VANPYTAPI

-795 GDGLTELGE
+795 GDGLRELGD
-804 AAAAQSAQAQ
+804 AAAAQATQSQA
-814 SGVDMF
+814 GVDMF
-820 GENTAL
+820 GENPVL
-826 PLDQV
+826 SLDQV
-831 FAQWA
+831 FSKWA
-836 ANNGLTTAAPAPT
+836 ADNGLTAPTAQQPVKPAAPKK
-849 TAPTPKKKT
+849 PK
-858 AKKELHQ
+858 KKELHQ

-883 QGNTLIPLADW
+883 QGNTLMPLANW

-904 KVIAQAVQKRLIE
+904 KVIAEAVQKRILA

-930 NDTNLSTR
+930 NDSKLDNTR
-938 ARGSV
+938 RGLV
-943 QHYKPG
+943 TAYKPG
-949 FKYPVKADLKING
+949 YGMNVKADLKLNG
-962 TRKGKEPFITR
+962 LRKGKEPFKTV
-973 RGDRIATG
+973 RGQQVAMG
-981 GARYS
+981 GSRYS
-986 TILHELLHAAT
+986 TILHELLHVAT
-997 YVAIEYGDKTNL
+997 YSAIEYGKNTKL
-1009 IKDLKKI
+1009 IKDLKSLHKKVKA
-1016 YQAVKKQ
+1016 QAD
-1023 SIADLKAGK
+1023 ADVRAGK
-1032 EVPYEIADSGPALE
+1032 PVPNQILQKGMALT
-1046 DAHEILAWGLT
+1046 DAHEIISWGLT
-1057 NEDVQ
+1057 SEDVQ
-1062 KYMDTVMVA
+1062 NYMDTVMVT
-1071 PRVSAFTKFVTILR
+1071 PRVSAFNKFATILR
-1085 ELVGVGPNYQ
+1085 ELIGVKPEYQ
-1095 SAMEQLAS
+1095 SAMEQLVS
-1103 ITEEMLDLD
+1103 ISEELLNLDAVSIAKDVEAMGD
-1112 TLTIAKQVEARG
+1112 TLGVKTTPQVIGQGE
-1124 DILGTPTGN
+1124 
-1133 QAIKNTPEQFGSTV
+1133 S
-1147 TTIEQFLLDNQEPSR
+1147 
-1162 KDFMITEMPSYR
+1162 
-1174 RASAAIFRRLRDKKI
+1174 
-1189 TDAQAT
+1189 
-1195 KLLEIAYAN
+1195 
-1204 TRKEV
+1204 V
-1209 ELKDRVR
+1209 EK
-1216 GQDIIIEKLRAAKR
+1216 
-1230 RGEITGNAVEFAEWF
+1230 GE
-1245 MRKNPN
+1245 
-1251 LVQELAV
+1251 
-1258 STINPERPGVAGE
+1258 S
-1271 YNPYMKLMT
+1271 
-1280 LIKGST
+1280 
-1286 KDATAVHE
+1286 
-1294 ILHHMERMMPVDVQD
+1294 
-1309 AIRKLWVDKL
+1309 VDK
-1319 INRATK
+1319 
-1325 AADGDDKK
+1325 
-1333 LQRFFDLMMDHHF
+1333 
-1346 GSTITGQRIIAEN
+1346 
-1359 PMQEALKL
+1359 
-1367 ITNGSV
+1367 
-1373 PYEMYQF
+1373 
-1380 VNPSE
+1380 
-1385 FWAVNGSDIMMDRY
+1385 
-1399 NVSPRILAKLKQWLK
+1399 
-1414 EFVQKAKSLLG
+1414 
-1425 MESTSKIAKALD
+1425 
-1437 SIIAGDGK
+1437 
-1445 FQSPVMLADRPLNN
+1445 
-1459 IQEIEDIKE
+1459 
-1468 QSVDEDKAFARFP
+1468 DKAFERFS
-1481 QALRDRINR
+1481 QGLRDRINR

-1534 MARLSKTVDGA
+1534 MARLSKTIDGA

>member
-52 PKVAPKLE
+52 PRVAPKLE
-60 EVKTTRQSPTE
+60 EPKTVRQSPTE

-199 TENLTDVEGVKD
+199 TENLTDVEGIKD

-262 LEDTKDVTDPQQRA
+262 LEDTKDVADPQQRA

-300 DAFLGPASSLL
+300 DAFLGPASSIL

-375 IIDSAAAESIA
+375 IIDSAAAESVA
-386 GVGVGAGVQTSK
+386 GTGVGAGMQASK

-403 STVEPERQAPPV
+403 STVEPERQAAPV
-415 PPVADGQPVPPPV
+415 PPVADGQTVPPPV
-428 EPTQETKAPSNL
+428 EPAKDTSAPVDL
-440 GEYWAGTAS
+440 GEYWKGTAS
-449 DYGVSLGDIQNR
+449 DYGVSLSDIQNR

-468 IQQVQSIATNPDY
+468 IQQVQSIASNPDY
-481 NRVGVS
+481 NRLSVS
-487 GSFGQGA
+487 REFGTGA
-494 PVVITDTPIAPE
+494 PVVISDYPLAPQTLGMTD
-506 ALGTVSESSA
+506 VVSA

-529 EAGALLPSNMSD
+529 DAASLTPSNAAD
-541 GSPNQAY
+541 GSADPGY
-548 GDQTVQAIRPVAG
+548 STEKLPTLRPVAG
-561 NGRVAGLQAA
+561 NGRVAGLQKA
-571 YANDNANDYRNALT
+571 YQDGTAQSYLQNMIDDSS
-585 NDPMHG
+585 HG

-596 IEGMQNPVLVR
+596 IQQMENPVLIR
-607 VMPKSSLTPDIADKG
+607 VMPKSSLVPNIADIS
-622 NVSGELGM
+622 NVGGQLGM

-640 GRFDLGG
+640 GRFDLDG

-772 VDNPYTAPI
+772 VANPYTAPI

-795 GDGLTELGE
+795 GDGLRELGD
-804 AAAAQSAQAQ
+804 AAAAQSNQAQA
-814 SGVDMF
+814 GVDMF

-836 ANNGLTTAAPAPT
+836 ANNGLTTAAPAT
-849 TAPTPKKKT
+849 STAPAPKKKV

-883 QGNTLIPLADW
+883 QGNSLIPLADW
-894 AIDNAPNKFA
+894 AIDNAPNKFS
-904 KVIAQAVQKRLIE
+904 KVIAQAVQKRILA
-917 FEKRGVKVSFTLL
+917 FEKRGVKMSFTIL
-930 NDTNLSTR
+930 NDTMLSKK

-943 QHYKPG
+943 EHYIPG
-949 FKYPVKADLKING
+949 KGMRVKADLKING
-962 TRKGKEPFITR
+962 LRKGKEPFRTIQGR
-973 RGDRIATG
+973 EVPVG

-997 YVAIEYGDKTNL
+997 YAAIEYGKNGRL
-1009 IKDLKKI
+1009 IKDLNSLYKQVQK
-1016 YQAVKKQ
+1016 QAK
-1023 SIADLKAGK
+1023 ADQRAGK
-1032 EVPYEIADSGPALE
+1032 PVPYQVLEKGMALN
-1046 DAHEILAWGLT
+1046 DAHEIVSWGLT
-1057 NEDVQ
+1057 SEDVQ
-1062 KYMDTVMVA
+1062 NYMDTVMVT
-1071 PRVSAFTKFVTILR
+1071 PRVSAFSKFATILR
-1085 ELVGVGPNYQ
+1085 ELIGVKPEYQ

-1103 ITEEMLDLD
+1103 ISEELLDID
-1112 TLTIAKQVEARG
+1112 AATIAKDVEGFG
-1124 DILGTPTGN
+1124 DILGVKTTP
-1133 QAIKNTPEQFGSTV
+1133 QV
-1147 TTIEQFLLDNQEPSR
+1147 
-1162 KDFMITEMPSYR
+1162 
-1174 RASAAIFRRLRDKKI
+1174 
-1189 TDAQAT
+1189 
-1195 KLLEIAYAN
+1195 
-1204 TRKEV
+1204 V
-1209 ELKDRVR
+1209 ETS
-1216 GQDIIIEKLRAAKR
+1216 E
-1230 RGEITGNAVEFAEWF
+1230 
-1245 MRKNPN
+1245 
-1251 LVQELAV
+1251 
-1258 STINPERPGVAGE
+1258 S
-1271 YNPYMKLMT
+1271 
-1280 LIKGST
+1280 
-1286 KDATAVHE
+1286 
-1294 ILHHMERMMPVDVQD
+1294 
-1309 AIRKLWVDKL
+1309 VDK
-1319 INRATK
+1319 
-1325 AADGDDKK
+1325 
-1333 LQRFFDLMMDHHF
+1333 
-1346 GSTITGQRIIAEN
+1346 
-1359 PMQEALKL
+1359 
-1367 ITNGSV
+1367 
-1373 PYEMYQF
+1373 
-1380 VNPSE
+1380 
-1385 FWAVNGSDIMMDRY
+1385 
-1399 NVSPRILAKLKQWLK
+1399 
-1414 EFVQKAKSLLG
+1414 
-1425 MESTSKIAKALD
+1425 
-1437 SIIAGDGK
+1437 
-1445 FQSPVMLADRPLNN
+1445 
-1459 IQEIEDIKE
+1459 
-1468 QSVDEDKAFARFP
+1468 DKAFDRFS

-1623 PRINVYERVRD
+1623 PRIDVYERVRD

-1768 EMEGQVVFES
+1768 VMEGQVVFES

-1853 KNILQFGVTL
+1853 KNILQYGVTL

-1886 LNPVANLYQGWVLS
+1886 LNPVANVYQGWVLS

-1928 KMIRRLINQ
+1928 KMIRRLINK

-2134 DVEGKV
+2134 DTEGKV
-2140 FGESMK
+2140 FGESLK

-2187 SKAERMT
+2187 SKAQRMT

-2292 YADMRHYA
+2292 YADMRHFA
-2300 EIGEMEKVDKI
+2300 EIGEMEKVDAI

-2369 SVEKTRIEFAR
+2369 SIEKTRVEFAR